1 MKPRPP
7 LFCCSCDSRCT
18 LEIGGITDS
27 PELFFMGAEINTMG
41 AEGILLEGMTGG
53 EMAEERI
60 GASLPA
66 AGESVCI

>member
-1 MKPRPP
+1 M
-7 LFCCSCDSRCT
+7 
-18 LEIGGITDS
+18 EIGGITDS